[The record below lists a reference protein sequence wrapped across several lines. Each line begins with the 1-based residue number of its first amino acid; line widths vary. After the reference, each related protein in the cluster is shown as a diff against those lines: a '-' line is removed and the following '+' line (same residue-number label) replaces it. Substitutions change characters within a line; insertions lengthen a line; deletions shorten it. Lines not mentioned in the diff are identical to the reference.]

1 MQGPSSHDARCT
13 LLRSGRNNGTPLL
26 NHDHGPWWNGTTRR
40 QAGERGETGHG
51 GVDANRYPV
60 CAAPREKKKGIID
73 RRFQAFDFS
82 LQACFFF
89 LLHSWSLEAHT
100 RYITHNRAR
109 LQDRRL
115 LGLGLQPMNPKGH
128 RGPT

>member
-13 LLRSGRNNGTPLL
+13 LLRSGRNNGTSLL
-26 NHDHGPWWNGTTRR
+26 NHDHGGTGRR
-40 QAGERGETGHG
+40 GGRRERGETGHG

-82 LQACFFF
+82 LQAFFF
-89 LLHSWSLEAHT
+89 LHSWSLEAHT
-100 RYITHNRAR
+100 RYVAHNRAR

-115 LGLGLQPMNPKGH
+115 FGLGLQAMTPKGH